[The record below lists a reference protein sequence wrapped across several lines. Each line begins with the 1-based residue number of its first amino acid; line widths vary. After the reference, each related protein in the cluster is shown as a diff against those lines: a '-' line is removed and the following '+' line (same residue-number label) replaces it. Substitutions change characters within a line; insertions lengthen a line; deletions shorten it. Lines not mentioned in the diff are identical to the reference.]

1 MGRGAPP
8 ASQAS
13 WEGRGLGAA
22 LPDSFA
28 SGTSW
33 PSSSSLAAPASPS
46 TQTQALASRPTHWPC
61 CLETLDLHRASL
73 FPAFQ
78 SLRTSPQGGP
88 PSPQLHTPGPSLR
101 SSMPLTAA
109 QQTARP
115 TAPVPCLLSGGRAP
129 GGFGSICFGHCH
141 SPGPRTVSAQTRS
154 SRARAEGELRGEPPG
169 CTRNLARGRRS
180 RNSTNGG

>member
-1 MGRGAPP
+1 M
-8 ASQAS
+8 
-13 WEGRGLGAA
+13 A
-22 LPDSFA
+22 LIQFPGCPCQPLNTDA
-28 SGTSW
+28 
-33 PSSSSLAAPASPS
+33 
-46 TQTQALASRPTHWPC
+46 ALASRPTHWPC

-88 PSPQLHTPGPSLR
+88 PSPQPHTPGPLHTSPQGGPPSPQPHTPGPSLR
-101 SSMPLTAA
+101 SSVPLTAA

-129 GGFGSICFGHCH
+129 GGFGSIYFGHCH

-154 SRARAEGELRGEPPG
+154 SGARAEGELRGEPPG

-180 RNSTNGG
+180 GNSTNGG